1 MAGDQLKDTEKKTAF
16 NPLKQPL
23 RVGDFRITTMKL
35 TSANLDVGSGGA
47 EFLDL
52 TTSVWHEL
60 NFYEDI
66 YSPIVSGDITLT
78 DTVGLI
84 ESFPIIGEEILDV
97 SFSTAGAVL
106 PPTAG
111 PSAVGGAPPIS
122 EAPKQIMNR
131 FRVYKVDPPVQV
143 TDNSR
148 TIKLYFVT
156 DNQFTNL
163 LSKVRKIIQ
172 HLKIFCLQEHPV
184 MIKPILLQMQ
194 QEIYFMIFSL
204 KTKNHIDN
212 PKQENHF

>member
-1 MAGDQLKDTEKKTAF
+1 MADPLLNATEKKTAF
-16 NPLKQPL
+16 NPQKPAGFA
-23 RVGDFRITTMKL
+23 GDFNITKMSL
-35 TSANLDVGSGGA
+35 TSANLDIETTEDGA
-47 EFLDL
+47 SFLDL

-111 PSAVGGAPPIS
+111 PSAVGSAPPVS
-122 EAPKQIMNR
+122 EAPKQVINR

-163 LSKVRKIIQ
+163 LSKVRKIYPTKQNIPNTRVS
-172 HLKIFCLQEHPV
+172 I
-184 MIKPILLQMQ
+184 MINPILLQTW

-204 KTKNHIDN
+204 ERRNH
-212 PKQENHF
+212 